1 MQYLYENSS
10 YFFAT
15 FTPSR
20 VYKDLILKNIYE

>member
-1 MQYLYENSS
+1 MQYLYVNSS

-20 VYKDLILKNIYE
+20 VYKYRILKNIYE